1 MSIEQTIK
9 QTATAMGLPYFLG
22 SYPFLNKTLDFLLH
36 EQPVFPLCLNIQ
48 STTGTLFMA
57 DGAYH
62 QSTREAQ
69 DVTVAFADRIP
80 FDYEPEQVQAQVET
94 LKAKGADMLA
104 RLNRS
109 GQFLPVESAAVS
121 IGFDEFDANMVL
133 VLFTF
138 TLTERAGGCVQ

>member
-36 EQPVFPLCLNIQ
+36 EQRTFPLCLNIQ
-48 STTGTLFMA
+48 STTGAVTLS
-57 DGAYH
+57 DGAYY
-62 QSTREAQ
+62 QSTRESQ

-80 FDYEPEQVQAQVET
+80 FDYEPETVQAQIEG
-94 LKAKGADMLA
+94 LKAKGADMLV
-104 RLNRS
+104 RLNGS
-109 GQFLPVESAAVS
+109 GRYQPVDTAAIS
-121 IGFDEFDANMVL
+121 IGFDEFDANLVL

-138 TLTERAGGCVQ
+138 TLTEREGGCSL